1 MDKLSIK
8 GVLLKGE
15 NQYWINASSNDIDR
29 DREIVQPAAFKESIK
44 TYMDNPVILAFHDHH
59 SFPIGKATEYTIGS
73 KYLRLKIEFADTDR
87 GREAKY
93 LYDNG
98 FMNSFSIGFIPK
110 TWEDKEDGIR
120 IYKEAELLE
129 VSAVPIPANTAA
141 RMLREYKAKGLKVP
155 DWLDVPT
162 KPPVSEDESGD
173 DELEAMKSKAKW
185 RFEHDRTY

>member
-8 GVLLKGE
+8 GILLKGE
-15 NQYWINASSNDIDR
+15 GQYWITASSNDIDR
-29 DREIVQPAAFKESIK
+29 DREIVQPSAFKDTIK

-110 TWEDKEDGIR
+110 VWEDKEDGIR
-120 IYKEAELLE
+120 VYKEAELLE
-129 VSAVPIPANTAA
+129 VSAVPIPANSAA

-155 DWLDVPT
+155 EWLDVQDE
-162 KPPVSEDESGD
+162 PPVSDDESGD
-173 DELEAMKSKAKW
+173 EELIAVKNKLKW
-185 RFEHDRTY
+185 RFA